1 MASSHSDYDLVPG
14 LTEPFRRLV
23 EGVRDYAILMLDP
36 SGNILSWNS
45 GAEQLKGYSAAE
57 IVGRHISTFYTEEAK
72 ARKWPDQELQL
83 AQAQGRF
90 EDEGW
95 RVRKDGTLF
104 WANIIITALRDDHGV
119 LRGFS
124 KITRDLSTRRRQE
137 ELLRQS
143 EERFRL
149 LVDSVKD

>member
-1 MASSHSDYDLVPG
+1 MADPRSDYDLIPG
-14 LTEPFRRLV
+14 LTDPFRRLV
-23 EGVRDYAILMLDP
+23 EGVQDYAILLLDK
-36 SGNILSWNS
+36 SGHILSWNA
-45 GAEQLKGYSAAE
+45 GAQQLKGYSAGE

-104 WANIIITALRDDHGV
+104 WANIIITALKDDHGV
-119 LRGFS
+119 PCG
-124 KITRDLSTRRRQE
+124 
-137 ELLRQS
+137 
-143 EERFRL
+143 
-149 LVDSVKD
+149 